1 MMGKGGYIGGGTI
14 IGPHTPD
21 WFGNGSDEEA
31 EPEAEAQPATP
42 APPSFPSPGSCKTNR
57 HQRRKRAKAKQ
68 DARQRPPP
76 SPPPMIAKPKRELSA
91 SAEQRI
97 AKLRLHISGLERE
110 IASCQQAL
118 DRSRDE
124 LNSVLKEYGLPLQRP
139 GKP

>member
-1 MMGKGGYIGGGTI
+1 MGKGGYIGGGTI

-21 WFGNGSDEEA
+21 WFGNGGDEEP
-31 EPEAEAQPATP
+31 EPEPQPPKAAS
-42 APPSFPSPGSCKTNR
+42 APPSFPLPGSGKTNR

-68 DARQRPPP
+68 DARQRPP
-76 SPPPMIAKPKRELSA
+76 PPPMIAKPKRELSA

-124 LNSVLKEYGLPLQRP
+124 LNGVLKEYGLPLQRP